1 MSLATEQ
8 GSSGPASCRGLPGRC
23 RARRGWVLAVLS
35 VSLALAAMDTTALN
49 VALPS
54 IGRDLHASTGEL
66 QWIVDAYVL
75 VYGSLLLTAGRVADR
90 VGRRKVM
97 IAGLVVFGVTSILAA
112 TASSPSI
119 LIAMRALM
127 GIGGATLTPTTLAIL
142 YDVFPEKAERA
153 RAVAIWSGA
162 LGLGVAIGPLVG
174 GLLLERFWWGSVLLA
189 NVPVVLLAVVGGLA
203 VVPESADPGAP
214 KLDLAGVVLSSG
226 GLALGLWGIIEAP
239 SLGWSSVA
247 TLASLAGAVVAL
259 VAFVFVERH
268 SDHPMLLLSLYR
280 DRRFALASVVSVLSF
295 FTVFSVL
302 FVLTLYLQLVLGYS
316 PLAAGL
322 RILPAAATIL
332 VAAPLSDVISRR
344 IGGKATATIGLLL
357 LAAGSAWLS
366 VSSSSSGYT
375 HVAQALVP
383 FGFGFGFVLPP
394 IIEAVLGALP
404 PEKVAVGSAA
414 NSTAEQVGGALGI
427 AVVGSVLTSV
437 IAARLGTLARAAR
450 VRPGPTSF
458 TKALSLAQR
467 LSPSLRSRVLEAV
480 RVAFASGL
488 HAALPIAA
496 GVSLVAA
503 IVVVL
508 FLPSEARPGHSR

>member
-1 MSLATEQ
+1 M
-8 GSSGPASCRGLPGRC
+8 
-23 RARRGWVLAVLS
+23 
-35 VSLALAAMDTTALN
+35 
-49 VALPS
+49 
-54 IGRDLHASTGEL
+54 RD
-66 QWIVDAYVL
+66 
-75 VYGSLLLTAGRVADR
+75 
-90 VGRRKVM
+90 
-97 IAGLVVFGVTSILAA
+97 
-112 TASSPSI
+112 
-119 LIAMRALM
+119 
-127 GIGGATLTPTTLAIL
+127 
-142 YDVFPEKAERA
+142 
-153 RAVAIWSGA
+153 
-162 LGLGVAIGPLVG
+162 
-174 GLLLERFWWGSVLLA
+174 LLLERFWWGSVFLA
-189 NVPVVLLAVVGGLA
+189 NVPVVLLAVVGGLV

-259 VAFVFVERH
+259 VAFVFVERR
-268 SDHPMLLLSLYR
+268 SDHPMLSLPLYQ

-332 VAAPLSDVISRR
+332 VAASLSDVISRR

-383 FGFGFGFVLPP
+383 FGFGFVLPP

-437 IAARLGTLARAAR
+437 VAARLGALARAAR

-480 RVAFASGL
+480 RVAFVSGL

-496 GVSLVAA
+496 GISLVAA
-503 IVVVL
+503 VVVVL